1 MSAQPHDHEVVWIKD
16 VVARGVPRRTTREP
30 RPRVLDL
37 SPDRHLTDDDA
48 PEDDGTI
55 EVVDDDAPLD
65 AGHDDP
71 EVIEH
76 DVAVEEHKIRVREEA
91 RRRVKGATRAP
102 MPPVE
107 SLAVA
112 VDGPRER
119 VGFRVDDLWIDRGRV
134 LLSAQNKVGKST
146 LALNLMR
153 SLVDGDDFLG
163 RFHTKPVERNVLLLD
178 NELDRD
184 LLLDNLG
191 AQGIRNLDRIQFVSL
206 RGSVSSFDLT
216 DAVVRRDWAQAIREA
231 DTEVLILDCLRPVL
245 DAIGLSEDKDA
256 GRFLTLLDELLREAD
271 VPEAL
276 INHHAGHT
284 NGRARGDSRLRD
296 WPDVEWFATR
306 ATEDM
311 DSARYFRAYGR
322 RGVDLAESQLLFD
335 AETGRMTLS
344 AETRRESMNER
355 VVAAV
360 ETLLDAHT
368 EGMTGRQIT
377 EQLGSRFAE
386 KAITG
391 ALKSVRESNAI
402 PWRKGPK
409 NSYVYGG

>member
-1 MSAQPHDHEVVWIKD
+1 M
-16 VVARGVPRRTTREP
+16 
-30 RPRVLDL
+30 
-37 SPDRHLTDDDA
+37 
-48 PEDDGTI
+48 
-55 EVVDDDAPLD
+55 
-65 AGHDDP
+65 
-71 EVIEH
+71 
-76 DVAVEEHKIRVREEA
+76 
-91 RRRVKGATRAP
+91 
-102 MPPVE
+102 
-107 SLAVA
+107 
-112 VDGPRER
+112 
-119 VGFRVDDLWIDRGRV
+119 
-134 LLSAQNKVGKST
+134 
-146 LALNLMR
+146 
-153 SLVDGDDFLG
+153 
-163 RFHTKPVERNVLLLD
+163 
-178 NELDRD
+178 
-184 LLLDNLG
+184 
-191 AQGIRNLDRIQFVSL
+191 
-206 RGSVSSFDLT
+206 
-216 DAVVRRDWAQAIREA
+216 
-231 DTEVLILDCLRPVL
+231 
-245 DAIGLSEDKDA
+245 
-256 GRFLTLLDELLREAD
+256 
-271 VPEAL
+271 
-276 INHHAGHT
+276 
-284 NGRARGDSRLRD
+284 
-296 WPDVEWFATR
+296 EWFATR